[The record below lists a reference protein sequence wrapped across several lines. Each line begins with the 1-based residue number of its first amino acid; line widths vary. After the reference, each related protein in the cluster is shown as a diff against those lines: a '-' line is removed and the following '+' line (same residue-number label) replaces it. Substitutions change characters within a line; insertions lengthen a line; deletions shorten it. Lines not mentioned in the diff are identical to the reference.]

1 MHNPVEGI
9 GEAYDRI
16 ADLYDVQWSRH
27 VSRPQARLTDGLALA
42 PGLRC
47 ADLGCGTGVDTLEMA
62 RLAAPGEVV
71 AIDCSQAMLDAAV
84 RRAAAA
90 GLSLTTSC
98 QGAEEFI
105 ESAALSS
112 FDVITLRFVLGYF
125 DWRKVLSHL
134 PRLLRADGRI
144 GILTILAGSAP
155 QAYGTYK
162 QMVGD
167 LGLPDVGLTALD
179 TIDQVEDGLTRA
191 GAEITEAWVEEF
203 RLSFG
208 SGAELA
214 GWLRTSGIATAKE
227 LVGVPNDLLD
237 LLWNNFGTRV
247 EAYREGAIV
256 PLDFRIAGVVA
267 RVSGRPA

>member
-1 MHNPVEGI
+1 MHNPVEALGQ
-9 GEAYDRI
+9 EYDRI
-16 ADLYDVQWSRH
+16 AELYDVQWSRH
-27 VSRPQARLTDGLALA
+27 VSRPQARLTDGLSLTA
-42 PGLRC
+42 GLRC

-62 RLAAPGEVV
+62 RQVTPGEVV

-84 RRAAAA
+84 RRAQAA
-90 GLSLTTSC
+90 GLTLTTSC

-105 ESAALSS
+105 ESAELSS
-112 FDVITLRFVLGYF
+112 FDVITLRFCLGYF

-162 QMVGD
+162 QMVQD

-179 TIDQVEDGLTRA
+179 TIEQVEDGLMRA

-208 SGAELA
+208 SGTELA
-214 GWLRTSGIATAKE
+214 AWLRTSGIATAKE
-227 LVGVPNDLLD
+227 LAGVPKDLLD
-237 LLWNNFGTRV
+237 MLWGNFGMRV
-247 EAYREGAIV
+247 EAYREGSIV

-267 RVSGRPA
+267 RVAAR